1 MKKCGLFFTVLI
13 LCFMFHGLV
22 KAQGPGLD
30 PDPVLKDTV
39 AVDRIEKV
47 NPDDKVKV
55 DVWLWYDE
63 DIDSLVIPL
72 TFWNSGNHDIFCD
85 SVTFGDIVGGSS
97 GFDTSNVAKKV
108 LLWAKGI
115 EKSQLVPIRRE
126 ILATIY
132 FHTGLG
138 WDSKISVPIDTT
150 TFQGYQLKFIQEK
163 SKPGI
168 EWRPIFFEGALEVSQ
183 VPETDS
189 PKDYV
194 LFQNYPNPF
203 NVTTTIEFS
212 VPHNSRVSLEVYNI
226 LGQRIKTLLEK
237 TDMPSGT
244 YRANWDG
251 TDENG
256 RIASSGIY
264 FYRLSIADTS
274 DKQIYS
280 VVRRMVFLK

>member
-1 MKKCGLFFTVLI
+1 MKTFGLFFTVLI
-13 LCFMFHGLV
+13 LCFMFHGLA

-30 PDPVLKDTV
+30 PDPLLKDTV

-47 NPDDKVKV
+47 NPGERVKV

-72 TFWNSGNHDIFCD
+72 TFWDDANKDVFCD
-85 SVTFGDIVGGSS
+85 SVTFGDIVTGSS
-97 GFDTSNVAKKV
+97 GFDTSNVTKKV
-108 LLWAKGI
+108 LIWAKGI
-115 EKSQLVPIRRE
+115 KKSSFMPIKRE

-132 FHTGLG
+132 FHTSLG
-138 WDSKISVPIDTT
+138 WNSTISVPIDTT
-150 TFQGYQLKFIQEK
+150 TFQGYQLKFIQEI
-163 SKPGI
+163 SKPSI
-168 EWRPIFFEGALEVSQ
+168 EWVPIFFEGALEVSQ
-183 VPETDS
+183 VPGTDN

-203 NVTTTIEFS
+203 NTTTTIELGF
-212 VPHNSRVSLEVYNI
+212 PNNSRVSLEIYNI
-226 LGQRIKTLLEK
+226 LGQKIRTLLEK
-237 TDMPSGT
+237 AEMHAGT

-264 FYRLSIADTS
+264 FYRLSIADTN
-274 DKQIYS
+274 DKQVYS
-280 VVRRMVFLK
+280 AVRRMVFLK